1 MATPTYKSLLQL
13 SQNALISPWKGQLI
27 IQGCLLCDIT
37 LWSTHGTGIP
47 VQLPQELD
55 FKYVMKVSSLK
66 ESLPEAAFGRQN
78 YLEQKVCCQ
87 DLCFDL
93 YEVELSNKQGENI
106 DKLIRYI
113 KNKQLAI
120 IKCLEDGG
128 FFILL
133 TSSAL
138 TPEPDFGDK
147 QMGLHGLHLFHS
159 PQSTGAKD
167 LKVEDG
173 ISLKVIP
180 ILPALSHALLEAKK
194 SLPEKGIPPNILV
207 KHSFQDLFKV
217 DKSLSLMA
225 LRDEMKDTAFKG
237 KLSHAFD
244 LAPPLEKCP
253 SESLTQLKSY
263 FLDPSGYTLDLS
275 AALDLLAEHP
285 QCPCISDGICDAGFS
300 LVMTPDP
307 EFLDSEMELRK
318 ETETSKKSGKPLRVK
333 KRAVALL
340 TPASNLRVQPKRKAS
355 TSAVML
361 PNKRV
366 SLGRPLSKRTASKAD
381 SGSCNPTLKLV
392 KGQFPQ
398 KRKRGAE
405 VLTAQF
411 VQKTRLDRKKQEAS
425 VSKDA
430 PVATNAKR
438 AKKQEKS
445 PGRVVSRPKQSVKK
459 STQKR
464 KVNVARGRRNPRTR
478 KQPQPAEKDIAL
490 HLQSEI
496 SSNGQIDGTNLSTA
510 QQESIT
516 VIPKGFP
523 ENSIVNCDSQALNML
538 ADLALSS
545 AASSIPS
552 SELRTVPCFPELP
565 QNNVLLSKENS
576 LHGTTDHEYHRG
588 VKNQKGILLP
598 KPSSD
603 EKIDSKL
610 DLPFSQEENM
620 VPCAQP
626 LAIAQP
632 APAEEARE
640 SSDASQNSVAVEH
653 SYALLLAEQSKKHL
667 HQRKLPSPA
676 FAKNGA
682 KGPEAGTPIGK
693 VMPFRHLQNTSPLQ
707 KRSEDSLT
715 KRKSLFVSSSI
726 KDVFC
731 SHTVLSCDGS
741 FKITFKCEG
750 EYAFNLDSKYTS
762 NSLEK
767 TVVRALHGPWNT
779 DLPENMEDVKLLL
792 HMWVALF
799 YSKKNKIMGSP
810 RKVVEHRNPAK
821 YVCINRSVESF
832 DQSEIEEFSSVERY
846 SIDHLLETKEA
857 YEGHATNM
865 TFPGPNCVLPFIS
878 PPTTRDL
885 ELCVQNEQKEMFTGE
900 CHLDTSGSQNFT
912 YSCNNEVTG
921 GKDKQELPCIP
932 ETSNVGLSGVTSAQS
947 NGSCIPSED
956 KTLQSTKMVSCNDSV
971 TQATLTTTYEG
982 ARSESMMCQK
992 SVVGN
997 LENKDDTLHPSLLKK
1012 TGAVQD
1018 VIHHSSPVNNN
1029 YTPSVERTD
1038 DDVEYMM
1045 INLEPVTLA
1054 FEKTAYIPIH
1064 KEVNTADK
1072 PTGFNTELVKQ
1083 VSSALSIQYSLST
1096 LEKAQTECPR
1106 DIPSLAISEYKAS
1119 KCLSASSLKK
1129 KTPPESLG
1137 PLQKEIPP
1145 PTSADEG
1152 LITEALPLV
1161 KSSSYSLANDKTK
1174 CPQDSFLQTQNG
1186 FRMSLDEV
1194 LEPSQV
1200 KASSPTS
1207 ATLGKKQSLNCIPAI
1222 SNVSDD
1228 SSEVRNNDKSS
1239 LNQEKALQT
1248 FNSLFPKQ
1256 TDLSMNKEEVS
1267 RKLSGED
1274 SDIDL
1279 TLTVSPH
1286 PSSREEMAAGEIKQ
1300 LQRAPISNLGLQSR
1314 TEEMVEPEAQVSHI
1328 KNEEI
1333 SSASFMSVF
1342 PVEPREPLKET
1353 QSSDLKPGTLIL
1365 SKENCSP
1372 EVTEEINVPSGFP
1385 FGPLIEEVS
1394 PASSPDPIV
1403 QTEETQPSPCCLKP
1417 HGAESEKSSNFSQ
1430 IKSGDLTI
1438 PEKGNSFVGPK
1449 PSMGQDKLPQVQVQI
1464 SAEMP
1469 QILNNAGIEGRVTVP
1484 GEITEFSVPS
1494 EHNENLSFSEK
1505 VQCYDT
1511 ELSKSTSP
1519 PKYRGNFKPLEKLI
1533 ESGNPLQAVCMEN
1546 RNLDIK
1552 PFALESIVPSCS
1564 PRKVVEN
1571 KSLADTLVSVTT
1583 VNAIV
1588 DMSLKETSSKK
1599 NKNIC
1604 DSDLKTEGDTNKQ
1617 AGSVNS
1623 ASIDKTDV
1631 VPANMHPEIS
1641 NFVSSSDHAQC
1652 TYFTKPVSVEPG
1664 FQTQEIQTSSLL
1676 QNVGTELHEER
1687 MDLSAIGLHSNSTS
1701 TKGEQKTIHM
1711 LQDTSKCEEEKPL
1724 NDGIS
1729 PQNAHSSQNTA
1740 DISKSINE
1748 EPSASFVTES
1758 VNSVC
1763 GVYKEHI
1770 VSENPNMGHK
1780 TKADSETLSRNTE
1793 ISVNASMCYG
1803 PLSEDTDQDSLDC
1816 RNCKLDSE
1824 NLCTLRGCHANQKD
1838 AVKDSNDSFTGLN
1851 ISDNNTWVYSNKIS
1865 ELETHIPCRSWDTEL
1880 CPISTNKCM
1889 PRYVQIPDSHGIPR
1903 TYANFTISKES
1914 RDTTRTLHSLKRHR
1928 NFTANCGLLSSW
1940 TSTWHVA
1947 DDLTQNTLDLEYLRF
1962 DHKLKQIVKKVDSQ
1976 QASPNTSSF
1985 SEESLIQ
1992 ISVRTHPSTQTAD
2005 ASLLRLPAKS
2015 RSPILVTVGHS
2026 DTRQQSHRR
2035 RSHSPS
2041 NLDSSSFFWREQCS
2055 QSRNLKNSERS
2066 HTVPVHLNKLKY
2078 NSTLKEGR
2086 NDISLILNEYAE
2098 FNKVMMN
2105 SDQIVSQE
2113 KELSVASAEAVSQ
2126 ETCQPRQSVS
2136 YKDVITDLCATL
2148 HIKLKGVMREAC
2160 KSPFWFY
2167 LVETEDKSFFLRTKS
2182 ILKKGGHSE
2191 IELLDFCQAFQGEN
2205 ETLLVIIKNEDIMSH
2220 LHQIPS
2226 LLKLKHLPSV
2236 IFAGVDSPEDILND
2250 TYQELFRSGGFVV
2263 SDDNILESLTLV
2275 QLKEIVTILEKLN
2288 ENGRWKWLLHY
2299 RENKKLKEDV
2309 RVDSIAHK
2317 KNLIL
2322 KSYQSVNI
2330 IELLHYHNCDS
2341 PSPTKAENLKCLLNL
2356 QVQHISAR
2364 FAVFLTGKFNLH

>member
-445 PGRVVSRPKQSVKK
+445 PGRVVSRPKPSVKK

-1519 PKYRGNFKPLEKLI
+1519 PKYR
-1533 ESGNPLQAVCMEN
+1533 
-1546 RNLDIK
+1546 
-1552 PFALESIVPSCS
+1552 
-1564 PRKVVEN
+1564 
-1571 KSLADTLVSVTT
+1571 
-1583 VNAIV
+1583 
-1588 DMSLKETSSKK
+1588 
-1599 NKNIC
+1599 
-1604 DSDLKTEGDTNKQ
+1604 
-1617 AGSVNS
+1617 
-1623 ASIDKTDV
+1623 
-1631 VPANMHPEIS
+1631 
-1641 NFVSSSDHAQC
+1641 
-1652 TYFTKPVSVEPG
+1652 
-1664 FQTQEIQTSSLL
+1664 
-1676 QNVGTELHEER
+1676 
-1687 MDLSAIGLHSNSTS
+1687 
-1701 TKGEQKTIHM
+1701 
-1711 LQDTSKCEEEKPL
+1711 
-1724 NDGIS
+1724 
-1729 PQNAHSSQNTA
+1729 A

-2364 FAVFLTGKFNLH
+2364 FAVFLTDKPTVSTEVFENNGILVTNVNYFTENIQKIAAPFRSSYW